1 MGKEDRIKKR
11 IKRKETKLKSL
22 TPKASGGKSST
33 SSMFTVTNK
42 LPKKGNQGKPNC
54 GKGSGTKG
62 NCPDGNLRAK
72 KSKVA
77 KGKKF
82 STKGS
87 TNTVGTLQ
95 KRKKIQ
101 EDIDK
106 LKGKLSKSK
115 KGSPTKKYA
124 NPRFL

>member
-33 SSMFTVTNK
+33 SSMFTVTNVS
-42 LPKKGNQGKPNC
+42 KGN
-54 GKGSGTKG
+54 KG
-62 NCPDGNLRAK
+62 RAK
-72 KSKVA
+72 VDACGSAAQKRGSKNCSKIA
-77 KGKKF
+77 KGKNF

>member
-11 IKRKETKLKSL
+11 IKKKETKLKSL
-22 TPKASGGKSST
+22 TPKAGGGKSST
-33 SSMFTVTNK
+33 SSMFTVTNVS
-42 LPKKGNQGKPNC
+42 KGNKGRTKVDACGSAAQKRGSKNC
-54 GKGSGTKG
+54 
-62 NCPDGNLRAK
+62 
-72 KSKVA
+72 SKVA

-87 TNTVGTLQ
+87 TNTVGNLR
-95 KRKKIQ
+95 KRKRIQ
-101 EDIDK
+101 NKIDK
-106 LKGKLSKSK
+106 LKSKV